1 MGEDVERTSGEAAG
15 PLKGLVVVE
24 AGQLIAGPFCGQLM
38 GDMGATVVK
47 LEPPG
52 TGDPMRAWG
61 QGAPVWWEVIARNKK
76 SVSLDLRR
84 PEGQDIARRLIAGAD
99 VFIENFRP
107 GVIEGWGLGPDAL
120 HALNPCLV
128 IVRMSG
134 YGQTGPYADRA
145 GFGGIGEA
153 MGGWRAIVGE
163 PDRPPARMGVSIG
176 DSLTASYG
184 CMGALAALRE
194 RDRTG
199 RGQVVDCAL
208 YESVLQVMESLI
220 PEYVVTGQARRRS
233 GAILPGIAPSNVY
246 PCRDGEYLIGANGDG
261 VFARLCQAMERPD
274 LATDARYASHAARGA
289 HQAELDALIAEWT
302 RTLSV
307 DQLEALMLEHG
318 VPAGRVYGPGD
329 MLEDPHFAAR
339 EAIVEIPDH
348 PRWPG
353 LKMQGAFPKFS
364 RTPGGVRSMAPQRV
378 GEHTDEILGA
388 RLGLSNEEIERL
400 RTSGVV

>member
-1 MGEDVERTSGEAAG
+1 MTAQAAETTDVAG
-15 PLKGLVVVE
+15 PLQGLVVVE

-38 GDMGATVVK
+38 GDMGATVLK

-52 TGDPMRAWG
+52 SGDPMRAWG
-61 QGAPVWWEVIARNKK
+61 QGAPVWWEVIARNKT
-76 SVSLDLRR
+76 SVSLDLRK
-84 PEGQDIARRLIAGAD
+84 PEGQAIARRLIAGAD

-107 GVIEGWGLGPDAL
+107 GVIEGWGLGPEAL
-120 HALNPCLV
+120 QALNPGLV

-134 YGQTGPYADRA
+134 YGQTGPYAARA

-176 DSLTASYG
+176 DSLTATYG

-199 RGQVVDCAL
+199 LGQVVDCAL

-220 PEYVVTGQARRRS
+220 PEYVVTGQSRRRS
-233 GAILPGIAPSNVY
+233 GAILPGVAPSNVY

-261 VFARLCQAMERPD
+261 VFARLCQAMGRPE
-274 LATDARYASHAARGA
+274 LANDTRYVSHSARGA
-289 HQAELDALIAEWT
+289 HQAELDALIADWT
-302 RTLSV
+302 RTLTV
-307 DQLEALMLEHG
+307 DELEALMLEHG
-318 VPAGRVYGPGD
+318 VPAGRIYGPAD
-329 MLEDPHFAAR
+329 MLADPHFAAR
-339 EAIVEIPDH
+339 EAIVEMPDH

-353 LKMQGAFPKFS
+353 LKMQGAFPRFS
-364 RTPGGVRSMAPQRV
+364 RTPAGVRAIAPQAV
-378 GEHTDEILGA
+378 GEHTDEVLRG
-388 RLGLSNEEIERL
+388 RLGLSDAEIGRL
-400 RTSGVV
+400 RAAGVV

>member
-1 MGEDVERTSGEAAG
+1 MTKAAAG

-38 GDMGATVVK
+38 GDMGATVLK

-52 TGDPMRAWG
+52 AGDPMRAWG

-76 SVSLDLRR
+76 SVSLDLRKA
-84 PEGQDIARRLIAGAD
+84 EGQEIARRLIAGAD

-107 GVIEGWGLGPDAL
+107 GVIEAWGLGPEAL

-128 IVRMSG
+128 VVRMSG
-134 YGQTGPYADRA
+134 YGQTGPYAGRA

-176 DSLTASYG
+176 DSLAASYG

-199 RGQVVDCAL
+199 KGQVVDCAL

-233 GAILPGIAPSNVY
+233 GAILPGVAPSNVY

-261 VFARLCQAMERPD
+261 VFARLCQAIGRPE
-274 LATDARYASHAARGA
+274 LATDARYASHTARGL
-289 HQAELDALIAEWT
+289 HQQELDALIADWT

-307 DQLEALMLEHG
+307 DDLEALMLEHG
-318 VPAGRVYGPGD
+318 VPAGRIYGPAD

-339 EAIVEIPDH
+339 DAIVEIPDH

-364 RTPGGVRSMAPQRV
+364 RTPGGVRDIAPQTV
-378 GEHTDEILGA
+378 GEHTGEVLRG
-388 RLGLSNEEIERL
+388 RLGLSGVEMARL
-400 RTSGVV
+400 KAARVI